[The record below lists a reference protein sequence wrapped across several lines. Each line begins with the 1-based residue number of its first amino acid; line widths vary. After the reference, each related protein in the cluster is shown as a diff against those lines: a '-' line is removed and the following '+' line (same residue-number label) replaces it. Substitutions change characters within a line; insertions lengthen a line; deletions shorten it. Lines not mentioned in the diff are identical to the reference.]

1 MGDIT
6 VNRKEYI
13 DTAISDCYICHGSSG
28 VAQLYKKIFEI
39 SNKEIY
45 NEAYKHWINITI
57 SYMQLEIKKPFSVQ
71 DLELLTGWLGP
82 LLTLYSFKGEVKN
95 SWEKVFLM

>member
-1 MGDIT
+1 
-6 VNRKEYI
+6 
-13 DTAISDCYICHGSSG
+13 
-28 VAQLYKKIFEI
+28 
-39 SNKEIY
+39 
-45 NEAYKHWINITI
+45 
-57 SYMQLEIKKPFSVQ
+57 MQLEIKKPFSVQ